1 MEEVVSSIPEKKDD
15 LPRAIA
21 TVPKPVLGCPEPRLG
36 RAEIKARGVLTEF
49 LDEEQL
55 ADFLQYNRFVSIG
68 AATGHRYMITSRHS
82 REGLAMYDG
91 RQLYD
96 LDEKYPFCVH
106 HDKMVPAAEEML
118 SLHLLLQL
126 PQHEL
131 YLRGLE
137 N

>member
-1 MEEVVSSIPEKKDD
+1 MEEVVNSIPEKKDD
-15 LPRAIA
+15 PPKAVA
-21 TVPKPVLGCPEPRLG
+21 TVTKPVLSCPEPRLG

-55 ADFLQYNRFVSIG
+55 ADFLKHNRFVSVG

-82 REGLAMYDG
+82 REGLAMYGG

-96 LDEKYPFCVH
+96 LDTKWPFCVH

-126 PQHEL
+126 PEHEL
-131 YLRGLE
+131 YLRGL